1 MGGLSDSFGSNTD
14 ILVAVVAGAV
24 ILLEAVIIVILFC
37 ALWHQNSKIRCVCHR
52 KKWFCKILAISDDDG
67 GSHPGKYEEPELNLY
82 TTV

>member
-1 MGGLSDSFGSNTD
+1 MGGVSDSFGSNTD

-37 ALWHQNSKIRCVCHR
+37 ALWHQNSKIRCVCDKNWLCR
-52 KKWFCKILAISDDDG
+52 VVVGDRDG
-67 GSHPGKYEEPELNLY
+67 SLPGKYGEPELNLY